1 MRGIYKNI
9 KNNMLYSVIGL
20 ARSTNNPN
28 VQIVVYEQ
36 LYNNRLRNT
45 NIILG
50 QGSVWTRDLDEF
62 NNKFTLVFN
71 VYGMNNIV
79 NKDIISINNIFNFNL

>member
-1 MRGIYKNI
+1 MRGIYRNI

-20 ARSTNNPN
+20 GRSVDNPN

-36 LYNNRLRNT
+36 LYNNRLRDT

-50 QGSVWTRDLDEF
+50 QGSIWTRDLDEF
-62 NNKFTLVFN
+62 NSKFTLVFN
-71 VYGMNNIV
+71 VYSMNNIV
-79 NKDIISINNIFNFNL
+79 KNLLLIKYYIYR

>member
-1 MRGIYKNI
+1 MRGIYRNI

-20 ARSTNNPN
+20 GRSVDNPN

-45 NIILG
+45 NIILE
-50 QGSVWTRDLDEF
+50 QGSIWTRDLDEF

-79 NKDIISINNIFNFNL
+79 KKLLLLKYYIYR

>member
-20 ARSTNNPN
+20 GRSVDNPN

-45 NIILG
+45 NIILE
-50 QGSVWTRDLDEF
+50 QGSIWTRDLDEF

-79 NKDIISINNIFNFNL
+79 KKLLLLKYYIYR

>member
-1 MRGIYKNI
+1 MRGIYRNI
-9 KNNMLYSVIGL
+9 KNNKLYSVIGL
-20 ARSTNNPN
+20 GRSVDNPN

-50 QGSVWTRDLDEF
+50 QGSIWTRDLDEF

-79 NKDIISINNIFNFNL
+79 KKLLLLKYYIYR

>member
-1 MRGIYKNI
+1 MIVIYRNI

-20 ARSTNNPN
+20 GRSVDNPN

-45 NIILG
+45 NIILE
-50 QGSVWTRDLDEF
+50 QGSIWTRDLDEF

-71 VYGMNNIV
+71 VYE
-79 NKDIISINNIFNFNL
+79 

>member
-1 MRGIYKNI
+1 
-9 KNNMLYSVIGL
+9 MLYSVIGL
-20 ARSTNNPN
+20 GRSVDNPN

-45 NIILG
+45 NIILE
-50 QGSVWTRDLDEF
+50 QGSIWTRDLDEF

-71 VYGMNNIV
+71 VYE
-79 NKDIISINNIFNFNL
+79 

>member
-1 MRGIYKNI
+1 MRGIYRNI

-20 ARSTNNPN
+20 GRSVDNPN

-50 QGSVWTRDLDEF
+50 QGSIWTRDLDEF

-79 NKDIISINNIFNFNL
+79 KKLLLLKYYIYR